1 MRPWAVVAVA
11 MGGALAAFAQGDA
24 AALASGDAVELVSVD
39 WLAEMRQGGAT
50 MVALFALSVIG
61 LGVLFER
68 LFAVR
73 GARFAP
79 QGLLQRVLE
88 RVGGGDAPGAA
99 TLCAGSRSMLGET
112 MRFALEHRG
121 NPLEQVSEAVGDMAG
136 RFVADHEQQTAPL
149 ATVAALAPLLGL
161 LGTMIGMIE
170 SFKLVEVFGDEG
182 GASMLAGSISKALI
196 TTAAGLV
203 IAIPTLGVHYWI
215 RHRIHKHAMR
225 LETDLQ
231 AFLHA
236 LYLKRTPLLEKDR

>member
-11 MGGALAAFAQGDA
+11 MGGALVAFAQGDA
-24 AALASGDAVELVSVD
+24 AALGSGDAVELVSVD

-79 QGLLQRVLE
+79 QRVLE

-99 TLCAGSRSMLGET
+99 ALCAGSRSMLGET
-112 MRFALEHRG
+112 MRFALEHRS

>member
-1 MRPWAVVAVA
+1 MIER
-11 MGGALAAFAQGDA
+11 LKAADIH
-24 AALASGDAVELVSVD
+24 L
-39 WLAEMRQGGAT
+39 
-50 MVALFALSVIG
+50 VIG
-61 LGVLFER
+61 GVSLTGG
-68 LFAVR
+68 R
-73 GARFAP
+73 G
-79 QGLLQRVLE
+79 
-88 RVGGGDAPGAA
+88 
-99 TLCAGSRSMLGET
+99 SI
-112 MRFALEHRG
+112 
-121 NPLEQVSEAVGDMAG
+121 
-136 RFVADHEQQTAPL
+136 
-149 ATVAALAPLLGL
+149 